1 MTNQAIL
8 CYKYSMSDY
17 YRELGV
23 GKAASQ
29 DEIKRAYKKQA
40 MQHHP
45 DRTGGDD
52 TRFKQINEA
61 YETLKDPQKRQQY
74 DNPQQQRP
82 DFNFRTGNM
91 HGGNPF
97 GDVFNDIFNQHR
109 ARQQQAQQQRQQNR
123 DIRVNTQITLAE
135 VMTGKTAYITYTLST
150 GKTEYVNVDIPIG
163 ANDNDTVRYSNLG
176 DAADPRLPRGDLYV
190 KIRVKRDIEWA
201 REGNNIITK
210 KRINI
215 FDLMLGTSIRITTPE
230 DKRVDLK
237 IPPGTHPGQ
246 LLSIK
251 GYGIPDVRS
260 RQRGNAFVQIDADI
274 PRITDPKI
282 AEELKRITKGF

>member
-1 MTNQAIL
+1 
-8 CYKYSMSDY
+8 
-17 YRELGV
+17 
-23 GKAASQ
+23 
-29 DEIKRAYKKQA
+29 
-40 MQHHP
+40 
-45 DRTGGDD
+45 
-52 TRFKQINEA
+52 
-61 YETLKDPQKRQQY
+61 
-74 DNPQQQRP
+74 
-82 DFNFRTGNM
+82 
-91 HGGNPF
+91 
-97 GDVFNDIFNQHR
+97 
-109 ARQQQAQQQRQQNR
+109 
-123 DIRVNTQITLAE
+123 
-135 VMTGKTAYITYTLST
+135 MTGKTAYITYTLST

-260 RQRGNAFVQIDADI
+260 RQRGNAYVQIDADI